1 MVIHFVNYSMIKK
14 GDYMTKKELLKDVK
28 KNVKSYQN
36 IFDGF
41 KEILTTDDEKP
52 SDKEVED
59 MMSEFFNLIKEEE
72 KN

>member
-1 MVIHFVNYSMIKK
+1 MIKK

-41 KEILTTDDEKP
+41 KEILTTDDGKP
-52 SDKEVED
+52 SDGEVED
-59 MMSEFFNLIKEEE
+59 MMSELFDLIKEEE